1 MSFSAPRNLA
11 TISVILAVYNEGK
24 YLRNAIESLLKQE
37 SGASGSEFNLEIL
50 VVDGLSTDESQSI
63 VQEIS
68 SRDPRVRLL
77 LNERRKTPYAFNI
90 GIREASGEYV
100 VILGAHTYYQPDYLA
115 VCLAELKKHDAVGC
129 SGRILSEPAD
139 NSFPAR
145 MAAWVSGHRFGT
157 SGSSFRTTPEGYA
170 DSIGYPLFVRQA
182 LLDVGGYDES
192 LHRNQDNDMNERLR
206 RAGHKLYCTWKTHS
220 VYHTQPT
227 LKALMK
233 YALKNGYWNVISLRK
248 NAASMSL
255 RHYIPL
261 LFVVAI
267 LIGIL
272 LAGTGLLFLPRGF
285 KVFAWLPL
293 VAVLGS
299 YLLCALLASI
309 DLAWKQRSLVPLL
322 LPFAFLAFHVSYG
335 LGSIRA
341 ILNGGREP
349 AEG

>member
-1 MSFSAPRNLA
+1 MSTSQFP
-11 TISVILAVYNEGK
+11 TISVILPVYNEGRF
-24 YLRNAIESLLKQE
+24 LLEAVDSLLKQE
-37 SGASGSEFNLEIL
+37 TRIPGSEFDLEIL
-50 VVDGLSTDESQSI
+50 VIDGKSTDDGLKLLLDNFESD
-63 VQEIS
+63 
-68 SRDPRVRLL
+68 RRVRILT
-77 LNERRKTPYAFNI
+77 NEKRKTPFAFNI
-90 GIREASGEYV
+90 GLREARGEFV
-100 VILGAHTYYQPDYLA
+100 AILGAHNKYALDYLA
-115 VCLAELKKHDAVGC
+115 VSLGELRAHDAVGC
-129 SGRILSEPAD
+129 SGRVLATPPNQSLS
-139 NSFPAR
+139 AR
-145 MAAWVSGHRFGT
+145 FAAWVSGHKFGS
-157 SGSSFRTTPEGYA
+157 SGRSFRTQPEGFA
-170 DSIGYPLFVRQA
+170 DTIPYPVFYRQA

-233 YALKNGYWNVISLRK
+233 YALKNGYWNIISLRK

-272 LAGTGLLFLPRGF
+272 LAGTGLLFLPQGF

-293 VAVLGS
+293 TMVLGS
-299 YLLCALLASI
+299 YLFCALLASI

-349 AEG
+349 VEG